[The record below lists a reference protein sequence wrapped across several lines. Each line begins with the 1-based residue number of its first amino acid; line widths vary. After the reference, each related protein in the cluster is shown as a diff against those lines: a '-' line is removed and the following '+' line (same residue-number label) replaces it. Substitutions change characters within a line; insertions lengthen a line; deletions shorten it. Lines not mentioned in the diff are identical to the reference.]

1 MLDKFEHSEME
12 KRAQEEEREHL
23 KVILQSL
30 VSKGAQEEMLK
41 NRAKGLDDPEV

>member
-1 MLDKFEHSEME
+1 ME

-41 NRAKGLDDPEV
+41 SRTKGLDDPEV